1 MTGFLDAINLVAP
14 TIQDTRQLAKDTI
27 NQGILAVED
36 LRDFIGTL
44 NSDPITV
51 SLPAPLPVSSA
62 YNIPPV
68 PVPPN
73 ISLTVPNIPIAP
85 ASGVVRGIDLSN
97 IPFPVFTAI
106 EPTTIDPA
114 RPTLR
119 DIQFTAIEP
128 AIDTSFTLPQTPDT
142 TLPSRPVFRPIN
154 IPIAPVISIPAF
166 NQPLPNA
173 AGIFPPNL
181 TFNWS
186 EIAYSSQLFTA
197 LKNELLNRIQNGGTG
212 LNPVVEQ
219 AIFDRGKDRE
229 RKELI
234 SVQEEILKSQTAR
247 GWNRPSGST
256 FAALET
262 ALQQS
267 QDKIAD
273 LSREIMIKQ
282 ADLEQ
287 RNIEFALQT
296 TLTLEQSL
304 IQENNG
310 IMERAFRAR
319 QLIQQFAIDIFNAQI
334 AKLNIELEVYKAFAA
349 SYQLQLQGEQTKIE
363 IFKTQIEAQGLISQ
377 INKDD
382 LQLYLGQVEALKA
395 SAEIFNTI
403 VDSINVRLNAEGQKV
418 SLFRAKVD
426 AYSAQNQAE
435 QTKLGIYT
443 QDIQAEALRYSLFDA
458 KVKAFVSRVEAYAKQ
473 VDAKSAVTTADIAV
487 EDQRLRQ
494 YLGILEAII
503 KELQARTEA
512 FKANVDVYTGQSRI
526 FESQVGAETARLGV
540 EQKQLEN
547 NIRHS
552 EVVGNI
558 AVQNAQLA
566 IQALN
571 QTAALIS
578 SSMEKTAELFIQI
591 GASALSAI
599 NVGTSLSGQAQDSFV
614 QEFVTQL

>member
-1 MTGFLDAINLVAP
+1 MTAFLDAINQVGP
-14 TIQDTRQLAKDTI
+14 TIQDIKQLADDTI
-27 NQGILAVED
+27 NKGILAIDELV
-36 LRDFIGTL
+36 DFIGTL

-51 SLPAPLPVSSA
+51 SLPVPPPISGT

-68 PVPPN
+68 PLPPN
-73 ISLTVPNIPIAP
+73 INLLVPNIPTAQ
-85 ASGVVRGIDLSN
+85 ASGTIRDIDLSN
-97 IPFPVFTAI
+97 IPFPVFTAV
-106 EPTTIDPA
+106 EPTTIDPG

-119 DIQFTAIEP
+119 NVQFTAVEP
-128 AIDTSFTLPQTPDT
+128 VIDTSFTFPAQPDT
-142 TLPSRPVFRPIN
+142 TLPDAPVFRPIN
-154 IPIAPVISIPAF
+154 IPLSPIVTIPAF
-166 NQPLPNA
+166 DQPLPNA
-173 AGIFPPNL
+173 SGIFPPNL

-186 EIAYSSQLFTA
+186 ESPYSSQLLTA
-197 LKNELLNRIQNGGTG
+197 LKNELLNRITNGGTG

-229 RKELI
+229 RKELV
-234 SVQEEILKSQTAR
+234 SVQEEILKAQTAR
-247 GWNRPSGST
+247 GWSRPTGST

-296 TLTLEQSL
+296 TLALEQSL
-304 IQENNG
+304 IQENNA

-319 QLIQQFAIDIFNAQI
+319 QLIQQFTIDIFNAQI
-334 AKLNIELEVYKAFAA
+334 AKLNIELETYRAF
-349 SYQLQLQGEQTKIE
+349 STGYELQLRGELAKIE

-377 INKDD
+377 INQDD
-382 LQLYLGQVEALKA
+382 LQLYLGRIQALRVEAD
-395 SAEIFNTI
+395 IFNTI
-403 VDSINVRLNAEGQKV
+403 VSSINARLNAEGQKV
-418 SLFRAKVD
+418 ALFREQVNS
-426 AYSAQNQAE
+426 YTAQNQAE
-435 QTKLGIYT
+435 QIKLNLYA
-443 QDIQAEALRYSLFDA
+443 QDIQSETLRYGLFQA
-458 KVKAFVSRVEAYAKQ
+458 KVQAFASRVEAYAKQ

-487 EDQRLRQ
+487 EDQKLRR
-494 YLGILEAII
+494 YLGILDAII
-503 KELQARTEA
+503 KEVQARSEA
-512 FKANVDVYTGQSRI
+512 FRANVDVYTGQTRI
-526 FESQVGAETARLGV
+526 FESQVNAETARLGV

-558 AVQNAQLA
+558 AVENARLA
-566 IQALN
+566 ITSLV
-571 QTAALIS
+571 QTATLMKDS
-578 SSMEKTAELFIQI
+578 LEKAAELYIQI

-614 QEFVTQL
+614 QEFITQL